1 MPAKGILQLCL
12 FLFETEDAGTWNKR
26 VSLKKGV
33 EEFFEGQVK
42 EGGNFMDLE
51 PF

>member
-12 FLFETEDAGTWNKR
+12 FLFETEDAGTWR